1 MLIDDFRLFPGAN
14 AYIKKEQAKVRYF
27 PLIARASSLLGKGS
41 GTDILYVIS
50 VFNNSIHVSAEAH
63 VSNTL

>member
-41 GTDILYVIS
+41 GSDILCH
-50 VFNNSIHVSAEAH
+50 FCF
-63 VSNTL
+63 